1 MEVVYNGVKIT
12 SQNPPYQELLLSE
25 TINQPI
31 VTITPNTSRY
41 SSLIMYDPDSVK
53 GIFIHWLVINIPIN
67 ANNINSGQIIKS
79 YYKPSPP
86 PKTGK
91 HRYMFELY
99 SHVNKLQVDKQ
110 KEINYSNV
118 SKLLSDNPN
127 AKLVKKL
134 VFLSENKSQ
143 TGGKKYIKY
152 INKRRSIRRKVY
164 SKKTRRLYKY

>member
-1 MEVVYNGVKIT
+1 
-12 SQNPPYQELLLSE
+12 
-25 TINQPI
+25 
-31 VTITPNTSRY
+31 
-41 SSLIMYDPDSVK
+41 
-53 GIFIHWLVINIPIN
+53 
-67 ANNINSGQIIKS
+67 
-79 YYKPSPP
+79 
-86 PKTGK
+86 
-91 HRYMFELY
+91 MFELY